1 MRFDKDKLN
10 KKTNMSNKEK
20 KYNQYLQGN
29 ENDAFNLKISNF
41 MQYLDEIGL
50 ITNKRDSFVIKRRFK
65 MLAKD
70 ITGRFT

>member
-1 MRFDKDKLN
+1 
-10 KKTNMSNKEK
+10 MSNKEN

-29 ENDAFNLKISNF
+29 ENDAFNLKINDF

-70 ITGRFT
+70 VTGEFT